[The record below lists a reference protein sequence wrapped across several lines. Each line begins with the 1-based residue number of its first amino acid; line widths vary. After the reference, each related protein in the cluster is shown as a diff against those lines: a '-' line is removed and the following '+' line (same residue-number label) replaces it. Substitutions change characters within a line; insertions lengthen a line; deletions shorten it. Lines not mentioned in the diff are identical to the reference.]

1 MSIIQPAAT
10 YPTNLTWMV
19 LEGCVCPR
27 PDAVCIRPV
36 DYTKPVECIHVSHV
50 DDFSAHL
57 MSKPCDN
64 TDIMNIT
71 ELINGLR
78 VKGTGCVNSLNFVFF
93 LFIFMAQ
100 VCIFWAILLNV
111 PERLRRIE
119 RLRPRRPPVANNAEG
134 HPRTLRVLVRRERSF
149 DHQMPAESAGR
160 ERPIGTVDEGEGA
173 STEFVGGRLSPIEEA
188 DEAVEN

>member
-1 MSIIQPAAT
+1 
-10 YPTNLTWMV
+10 MV

-64 TDIMNIT
+64 TDNMNIT
-71 ELINGLR
+71 ELINGLS

-100 VCIFWAILLNV
+100 
-111 PERLRRIE
+111 
-119 RLRPRRPPVANNAEG
+119 
-134 HPRTLRVLVRRERSF
+134 RTF
-149 DHQMPAESAGR
+149 DHRMPAESAGR
-160 ERPIGTVDEGEGA
+160 ERPIGTVDEGKGA

>member
-78 VKGTGCVNSLNFVFF
+78 V
-93 LFIFMAQ
+93 
-100 VCIFWAILLNV
+100 CIFWAILLNV

-119 RLRPRRPPVANNAEG
+119 RLRPRRPPVANNAED